1 MTCDLLLSPMQESK
15 SQHMVDSQL
24 INFLWCHRATQFYGT
39 DSSGLTFKTWVIWH
53 LKSKLWNKVKMKLF
67 TIAAFAA
74 IAQAQVSTCG
84 KYGCSKQMDTTGCS
98 SQTGSQDGCGSGISC
113 SRKMAENDN
122 NRTRQHRFRFFTE
135 SFFKTILD
143 PNSEELVQTNP
154 LIIAS

>member
-1 MTCDLLLSPMQESK
+1 
-15 SQHMVDSQL
+15 
-24 INFLWCHRATQFYGT
+24 
-39 DSSGLTFKTWVIWH
+39 
-53 LKSKLWNKVKMKLF
+53 MKLF

-122 NRTRQHRFRFFTE
+122 NRTRQHRFSFFTE